1 MAIFK
6 PFRQVQNIKR
16 KDLNYDL
23 VDHIWID
30 NYFTLPEVEKV
41 RGLWNDDLMEEA
53 KVNVGKDTGHFIE
66 DLRKSKVM
74 FIESR
79 KENDWIYDKLAI
91 ACLQVNENRFK
102 FDISGFQTQ
111 LQLASYGQGDFFEW
125 HMDYGAGDIS
135 NRKLSITVQLSDPE
149 EYEGGDLQFMAN
161 HKTVSAPK
169 TKGTA
174 IIFPSYT
181 PHRVL
186 PVTSGNRK
194 SIVGWIGGNPY
205 R

>member
-1 MAIFK
+1 MAVIK

-23 VDHIWID
+23 VDYVWLT
-30 NYFTLPEVEKV
+30 NYFTAEEVDKV
-41 RGLWNDDLMEEA
+41 RQLWDEEQIIDAGVNKAGNDHQ
-53 KVNVGKDTGHFIE
+53 NE
-66 DLRKSKVM
+66 DLRKSRIM
-74 FIESR
+74 FLNTG
-79 KENDWIYDKLAI
+79 KDTDWIYDKLAV
-91 ACLQVNENRFK
+91 ACLQVNTNRFK
-102 FDISGFQTQ
+102 FDITGFQTQ
-111 LQLASYGQGDFFEW
+111 LQLANYGEQDFFEW

-149 EYEGGDLQFMAN
+149 EYEGGDLQFMIN
-161 HKTVSAPK
+161 HKAVSAPK

-174 IIFPSYT
+174 IIFPSYAI
-181 PHRVL
+181 HRVL

-194 SIVGWIGGNPY
+194 SIVGWIAGQPY

>member
-1 MAIFK
+1 MAVIK

-23 VDHIWID
+23 VDYVWLT
-30 NYFTLPEVEKV
+30 NYFTEEEVAGI
-41 RGLWNDDLMEEA
+41 RALWDDELIIDA
-53 KVNVGKDTGHFIE
+53 GVNKAGTDHKDE

-74 FIESR
+74 FIDTQ
-79 KENDWIYDKLAI
+79 KDKDWIYDKLTQ
-91 ACLQVNENRFK
+91 ACLQINTNRFK
-102 FDISGFQTQ
+102 FDITGFQTQ
-111 LQLASYGQGDFFEW
+111 LQLANYTEGDFFEW

-161 HKTVSAPK
+161 HKVVSAPK

-174 IIFPSYT
+174 IVFPSYAM
-181 PHRVL
+181 HRVL

-194 SIVGWIGGNPY
+194 SIVGWIAGQPY
-205 R
+205 K